1 MPLPDIQLTTSSGE
15 TYPLS
20 CYQGYEILVI
30 NTASQCGLRDQLT
43 DLEDL
48 YQTYKNHNFVI
59 LGFPSNQFKQE
70 TISDGD
76 MEAHCQVNFG
86 VTFPLHQTCHVNG
99 SNTHPLFAWLKEQA
113 GGLVTSSIKWNFTKF
128 LIHPD
133 GDQVKRFSPKH
144 DPKSMIEEI
153 EAWLPK

>member
-20 CYQGYEILVI
+20 RYQGYEILVI
-30 NTASQCGLRDQLT
+30 NKASQCGLRDQLT

-48 YQTYKNHNFVI
+48 YQTYKNHNFVV

-76 MEAHCQVNFG
+76 LEAHCQVNVG

-99 SNTHPLFAWLKEQA
+99 SKTHPLFAWLKEQA